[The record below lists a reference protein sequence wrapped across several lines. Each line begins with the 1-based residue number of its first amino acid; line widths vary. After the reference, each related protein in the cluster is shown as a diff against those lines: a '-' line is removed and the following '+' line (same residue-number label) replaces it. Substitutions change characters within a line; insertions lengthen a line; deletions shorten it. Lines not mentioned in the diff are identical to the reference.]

1 MPPRRPNI
9 AGDFD
14 KYFGNVSDL
23 RNWQQ
28 LCADVR
34 IPRAWNLGSINACRK
49 VGLRSVDLV
58 VWEEE
63 RWVGIGMLRSGDW
76 RLETRGALQSPRQYL
91 STVGL
96 LSDWCSRAPFST
108 RDELLAY
115 TIKKHKFYPLSEAKK
130 GGPVRGL
137 LFKRG

>member
-1 MPPRRPNI
+1 MPPCRPNI

-14 KYFGNVSDL
+14 RYFGNVSDL

-34 IPRAWNLGSINACRK
+34 IPQAWNLGSINACRK
-49 VGLRSVDLV
+49 ALSKVHVNICQLLESFQTGVPV
-58 VWEEE
+58 
-63 RWVGIGMLRSGDW
+63 
-76 RLETRGALQSPRQYL
+76 RL
-91 STVGL
+91 
-96 LSDWCSRAPFST
+96 FST

>member
-1 MPPRRPNI
+1 MPRRRPYI

-14 KYFGNVSDL
+14 GYFGNVSDL

-34 IPRAWNLGSINACRK
+34 ISGAWHLRSINACRK
-49 VGLRSVDLV
+49 VGLSAVLAALSNV
-58 VWEEE
+58 HVN
-63 RWVGIGMLRSGDW
+63 ICQL
-76 RLETRGALQSPRQYL
+76 LESYRTGVPVRIFPN
-91 STVGL
+91 
-96 LSDWCSRAPFST
+96 
-108 RDELLAY
+108 RDRLLAY
-115 TIKKHKFYPLSEAKK
+115 TIKKRMFYPLSEAKR